1 MKMRMK
7 TKLLDVHSSRF
18 LVFINEKD
26 ARETKLHPNDLV
38 KIETGK
44 KTLYGEVVIDNANIQ
59 PGEIGLSKDFLT
71 VHNFSQ
77 GEIIN
82 IVPAGTPESVRYIK
96 KKMYG
101 AKLKKVE
108 IESIIKDIVD
118 RKLRDIEI
126 SAFVTAL
133 EINGLDMDE
142 IATLTVAMAETG
154 DMLDIDRKPIMDVH
168 SIGGVPGNKTNMLVV
183 PIVAAAGLTIPKTSS
198 RAITSAAGTADVME
212 VLADVSLSLE
222 EIKRIVEKIG
232 ACIVWGGA
240 LNLAPADDITI
251 HAERVLSI
259 DPRGLML
266 ASIMSKKYAMG
277 SQYVLIDIPM
287 GKGVKVE
294 NVEEARS
301 LARDFIELGKR
312 LGQYVEVAITYGGQ
326 PVGHSVGPALEAK
339 EALETLISGKGPG
352 SLVEK
357 ATGLAGILLEMGGV
371 APAGMG
377 KKMARE
383 ILESGK
389 AYEKMKEII
398 AEQGGDPNI
407 KPEDIQIGD
416 KTFTFAAET
425 GGYVTQID
433 NKAITTIARQAGA
446 PEDKGAGVYLHV
458 KVGEKV
464 KEGQPLFTIHAE
476 SEVRLEQAIIA
487 ARRSEP
493 IRIEGMVLQRI
504 GNI

>member
-1 MKMRMK
+1 MKVKVRI
-7 TKLLDVHSSRF
+7 LDMYSGRYSI
-18 LVFINEKD
+18 FINEKE
-26 ARETKLHPNDLV
+26 AKKAKLHPDDLV
-38 KIETGK
+38 KLEAGK
-44 KTLYGEVVIDNANIQ
+44 KTVYGSVVISNLIKE
-59 PGEIGLSKDFLT
+59 GEIGVSKDILQL
-71 VHNFSQ
+71 HNFSD
-77 GEIIN
+77 GEIVTV
-82 IVPAGTPESVRYIK
+82 VPGGTPESVRYIK
-96 KKMYG
+96 KKMMG
-101 AKLKKVE
+101 EKLRKVE
-108 IESIIKDIVD
+108 IDAIIKDIVD

-126 SAFVTAL
+126 SSFVTSL

-142 IATLTVAMAETG
+142 IAALTIAMAETG

-168 SIGGVPGNKTNMLVV
+168 SIGGVPGNKTNILVV

-198 RAITSAAGTADVME
+198 RAITSAAGTADVVE
-212 VLADVSLSLE
+212 VFAEVSFSLD

-232 ACIVWGGA
+232 ACLVWGGA

-251 HAERVLSI
+251 KSERALSI
-259 DPRGLML
+259 DPTGLML

-277 SQYVLIDIPM
+277 SQYVLIDIPT
-287 GKGVKVE
+287 GKGVKVGT
-294 NVEEARS
+294 VDEARS

-326 PVGHSVGPALEAK
+326 PIGHTVGPALEAR
-339 EALETLISGKGPG
+339 EALQALMTGKGPG
-352 SLVEK
+352 SLIEK

-389 AYEKMKEII
+389 AYQKMREII
-398 AEQGGDPNI
+398 EEQGGNPDI
-407 KPEDIQIGD
+407 KPDDILIGA
-416 KTFTFAAET
+416 KTYTFTAPT
-425 GGYVTQID
+425 SGYITSID
-433 NKAITTIARQAGA
+433 NKAITGIARAAGA
-446 PEDKGAGVYLHV
+446 PEDKGAGIELYV

-464 KEGQPLFTIHAE
+464 KEGDPLFTIYAE
-476 SEVRLEQAIIA
+476 SEVRLDQAIVF
-487 ARRSEP
+487 ARRAEP

>member
-1 MKMRMK
+1 MKAKIRI
-7 TKLLDVHSSRF
+7 LDVYTGRF
-18 LVFINEKD
+18 VVVINEKD
-26 ARETKLHPNDLV
+26 AKKVKLHPEDLV
-38 KIETGK
+38 KIESGK
-44 KTLYGEVVIDNANIQ
+44 KTVYGDVVISNMVEE
-59 PGEIGLSKDFLT
+59 GEIGLSKDILQ
-71 VHNFSQ
+71 VHSFSQ
-77 GEIIN
+77 GEIVN
-82 IVPAGTPESVRYIK
+82 IAPAGTPESIRYIK
-96 KKMYG
+96 KKMHG
-101 AKLKKVE
+101 AKLRKVE

-118 RKLRDIEI
+118 RKLREIEI

-142 IATLTVAMAETG
+142 IAALTVAMAETG

-168 SIGGVPGNKTNMLVV
+168 SIGGVPGNKTNILVV

-198 RAITSAAGTADVME
+198 RAITSAAGTADVVE
-212 VLADVSLSLE
+212 VLTNVSLSLD

-232 ACIVWGGA
+232 ACLVWGGA

-251 HAERVLSI
+251 KAERALSI

-277 SQYVLIDIPM
+277 SQYILIDIPT

-294 NVEEARS
+294 TMEEARS

-326 PVGHSVGPALEAK
+326 PVGHTVGPALEAK
-339 EALETLISGKGPG
+339 EALQTLMTGKGPG

-389 AYEKMKEII
+389 AYQKMREII
-398 AEQGGDPNI
+398 EEQGGNPDI
-407 KPEDIQIGD
+407 KPEEIPIGD
-416 KTFTFAAET
+416 KTYTFTAPT
-425 GGYVTQID
+425 SGYITFID
-433 NKAITTIARQAGA
+433 NKAITGIARAAGA
-446 PEDKGAGVYLHV
+446 PEDKGAGLELYV

-464 KEGQPLFTIHAE
+464 KEGDPLFTIYAE
-476 SEVRLEQAIIA
+476 SEARLDQAIVY
-487 ARRSEP
+487 ARRTEP

>member
-1 MKMRMK
+1 MEVKVKVRI
-7 TKLLDVHSSRF
+7 LDVYSGRYS
-18 LVFINEKD
+18 VFINEKE
-26 ARETKLHPNDLV
+26 AMKAKLHPDDLV
-38 KIETGK
+38 KLEAGK
-44 KTLYGEVVIDNANIQ
+44 KTVYGSVVISSLVKEGEIGISRDVLQLHSFSEGEVV
-59 PGEIGLSKDFLT
+59 T
-71 VHNFSQ
+71 VIPS
-77 GEIIN
+77 
-82 IVPAGTPESVRYIK
+82 GTPESVRYIK
-96 KKMYG
+96 KKMNG
-101 AKLKKVE
+101 GKLRKVE
-108 IESIIKDIVD
+108 IETIIKDIVD

-126 SAFVTAL
+126 SSFVTSL

-142 IATLTVAMAETG
+142 IAALTIAMAETG

-168 SIGGVPGNKTNMLVV
+168 SIGGVPGNKTNILVV

-198 RAITSAAGTADVME
+198 RAITSAAGTADVVE
-212 VLADVSLSLE
+212 VFADVSFSLD

-232 ACIVWGGA
+232 ACMVWGGA

-251 HAERVLSI
+251 KSERALSI
-259 DPRGLML
+259 DPTGLML

-277 SQYVLIDIPM
+277 SQYVLIDIPT

-294 NVEEARS
+294 SVDQARA

-326 PVGHSVGPALEAK
+326 PIGHTVGPALEAR
-339 EALETLISGKGPG
+339 EALQALMAGTGPG
-352 SLVEK
+352 SLIEK
-357 ATGLAGILLEMGGV
+357 ATGLAGVLLEMGGV

-389 AYEKMKEII
+389 AYQKMREII
-398 AEQGGDPNI
+398 EEQGGNPDI
-407 KPEDIQIGD
+407 KPEDIPVGD
-416 KTFTFAAET
+416 KTYTFTAPT
-425 GGYVTQID
+425 SGYITAID
-433 NKAITTIARQAGA
+433 NKAITGIARAAGA
-446 PEDKGAGVYLHV
+446 PEDKGAGIELYV

-464 KEGQPLFTIHAE
+464 KEGDPLFTIHAE
-476 SEVRLEQAIIA
+476 SEARLDQAIVL
-487 ARRSEP
+487 ARRTEP

>member
-1 MKMRMK
+1 MKARV
-7 TKLLDVHSSRF
+7 KLLDVYSGRF
-18 LVFINEKD
+18 SIVINEKD
-26 ARETKLHPNDLV
+26 AQKARLHPEDLI
-38 KIETGK
+38 KLETGK
-44 KTLYGEVVIDNANIQ
+44 KTIYGDVVISSMVKE
-59 PGEIGLSKDFLT
+59 GEIGISRDILR
-71 VHNFSQ
+71 VHNFSE
-77 GEIIN
+77 GEMVTIL
-82 IVPAGTPESVRYIK
+82 PAGTPESVRYIK
-96 KKMYG
+96 KKMHG
-101 AKLKKVE
+101 GKLRKVE
-108 IESIIKDIVD
+108 IEAIIKDIVD

-126 SAFVTAL
+126 SSFVTSL

-142 IATLTVAMAETG
+142 IAALTIAMAETG

-168 SIGGVPGNKTNMLVV
+168 SIGGVPGNKTNILVV

-198 RAITSAAGTADVME
+198 RAITSAAGTADVVE
-212 VLADVSLSLE
+212 VLTDVTLSLD

-232 ACIVWGGA
+232 ACLVWGGA
-240 LNLAPADDITI
+240 LNLAPADDLTI
-251 HAERVLSI
+251 KAERTLSI
-259 DPRGLML
+259 DPTGLML

-277 SQYVLIDIPM
+277 SQYVLIDIPA

-294 NVEEARS
+294 SVEAARS

-326 PVGHSVGPALEAK
+326 PVGHTVGPALEAR
-339 EALETLISGKGPG
+339 EALRTLMTGKGPG

-371 APAGMG
+371 APQGMG

-389 AYEKMKEII
+389 AYEKMREII
-398 AEQGGDPNI
+398 EEQGGNPDV
-407 KPEDIQIGD
+407 KPEEIPVGD
-416 KTFTFAAET
+416 KTYTFTAPAS
-425 GGYVTQID
+425 GYITLI
-433 NKAITTIARQAGA
+433 NNRAITGIARAAGA
-446 PEDKGAGVYLHV
+446 PEDKGAGLELHV

-464 KEGQPLFTIHAE
+464 KEGEALFTIHAD
-476 SEVRLEQAIIA
+476 SEARLEQAIVY